1 MTQQRATHPLD
12 NSKSGQGPE
21 AGSSTTERLT
31 EAAANVQEIA
41 DKVAERAREYGEKAQ
56 EAAKDF
62 KPFVERSMKEQPVGT
77 LAAAAVIGF
86 VLGALW
92 KR

>member
-1 MTQQRATHPLD
+1 
-12 NSKSGQGPE
+12 
-21 AGSSTTERLT
+21 
-31 EAAANVQEIA
+31 VQEIA